1 MSPTQKKHTP
11 DSGKLVGGI
20 WVASKDTLTNAME
33 SDRCCHMTSIVLAA
47 LPVLS
52 ILNTLHEAAGASATA
67 HLSETAAGVAQF
79 VLYGCGVGC
88 VGCVLMSLFYSPKK
102 QE

>member
-1 MSPTQKKHTP
+1 MSPTQKKHIP

-20 WVASKDTLTNAME
+20 WVASKDTLSDAME
-33 SDRCCHMTSIVLAA
+33 SDTCCYLASIALAA
-47 LPVLS
+47 LPVVS

-67 HLSETAAGVAQF
+67 HLSETAAGAVQF
-79 VLYGCGVGC
+79 VLYGCGLGC
-88 VGCVLMSLFYSPKK
+88 VGCVLMALFYSPK